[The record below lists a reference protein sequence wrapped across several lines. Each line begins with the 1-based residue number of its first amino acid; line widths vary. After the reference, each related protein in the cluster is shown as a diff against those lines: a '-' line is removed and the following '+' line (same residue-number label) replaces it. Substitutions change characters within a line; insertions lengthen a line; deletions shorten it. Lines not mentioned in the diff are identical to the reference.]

1 MPFMSK
7 EATNK
12 DKRLKME
19 TMFSLK
25 DDRPEKST
33 EKLWKE
39 NGFFGDQRTDLTIGK
54 PNFPENTLVYVNNG
68 SVSVVKGGQQAIYLD
83 HVILAQI
90 LPVANP
96 HPDINLDNYKYQNDE
111 VLLYVPLYNTENGL
125 YRGLKK
131 WLTNII

>member
-12 DKRLKME
+12 DELLKME
-19 TMFSLK
+19 MMFSLK

-54 PNFPENTLVYVNNG
+54 SNFPENTLVHVNNG
-68 SVSVVKGGQQAIYLD
+68 SVSVVRRGQQAIYLD
-83 HVILAQI
+83 YVILAQI

-96 HPDINLDNYKYQNDE
+96 HMFRYTILKIGYTE
-111 VLLYVPLYNTENGL
+111 V
-125 YRGLKK
+125 
-131 WLTNII
+131 